1 MRKSLFSILCSI
13 ISLILSFL
21 IISTGLDASQA
32 TKVFNGYINEH
43 SKRLINNETINFS
56 GIINILSAVP
66 SINDYVIYDMTDN
79 IQSGSC
85 NIGIYVSGE
94 IDHPDLLSG
103 SYISTGD
110 KLCAV
115 VGCKY

>member
-1 MRKSLFSILCSI
+1 
-13 ISLILSFL
+13 
-21 IISTGLDASQA
+21 
-32 TKVFNGYINEH
+32 
-43 SKRLINNETINFS
+43 
-56 GIINILSAVP
+56 
-66 SINDYVIYDMTDN
+66 MTDN